1 MEYNINDLSG
11 YSLDDLYGY
20 GRAYIT
26 HLAEAIKEADNTIMP
41 LIHEHMEKVAAEIA
55 KRM

>member
-26 HLAEAIKEADNTIMP
+26 NLAKAIKEADNTIIP
-41 LIHEHMEKVAAEIA
+41 LIHEHIEKVAAEIA
-55 KRM
+55 TRI